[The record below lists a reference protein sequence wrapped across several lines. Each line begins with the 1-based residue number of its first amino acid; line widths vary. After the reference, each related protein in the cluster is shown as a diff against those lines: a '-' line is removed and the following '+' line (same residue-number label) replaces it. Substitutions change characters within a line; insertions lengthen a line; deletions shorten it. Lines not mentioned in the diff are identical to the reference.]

1 MRILEY
7 QAKFL
12 FRQAGIPVPP
22 GFVASRSK
30 SPRRLP
36 KCMAPP
42 VIVKAQVAAGSR
54 KEAGA
59 VRIAA
64 TPEEAESAISG
75 LLNGRFVSAD
85 GSSLEV
91 RRVLVERLEDTVAEA
106 YASVVLDRDSSAAFL
121 LTSASGGTGVESS
134 GRIRRTPLAV
144 RDRERGL
151 EPDLALRV
159 AAGFG
164 WPREAAE
171 RTADLLCRLTG
182 VFFGHECVLAEV
194 NPLGLTRDGRVVA
207 LDAKMEVDDYAL
219 FRHPEVTA
227 LASPGHPAEGAGL
240 FGPDEWE
247 APETAGGSASGAP
260 DPDRDWD
267 RSAVVDRSESGA
279 GRIPFIRLGGR
290 VGLIANGAGLAMA
303 TADALAAA
311 GLPAASFCDI
321 GGAAT
326 PEDAAR
332 AVAAVLADPAPAV
345 FLVHVFGGIVR
356 CDAVAD
362 GVVKALSGSVRTP
375 RCVVRFEGN
384 RKEEGLAVLSASGLD
399 IRVAESFEEAVRLAA
414 EAG

>member
-12 FRQAGIPVPP
+12 LRQAGIPIPP
-22 GFVASRSK
+22 GFVASHSK
-30 SPRRLP
+30 SPLRLP

-54 KEAGA
+54 NEAGA

-64 TPEEAESAISG
+64 TPEEAESAISC
-75 LLNGRFVSAD
+75 LLNGRFESAD
-85 GSSLEV
+85 GSSLPI
-91 RRVLVERLEDTVAEA
+91 RRVLVERLEDAVAEA
-106 YASVVLDRDSSAAFL
+106 YASVALDRDSSAVIL
-121 LTSASGGTGVESS
+121 LTSASGGTAVESS
-134 GRIRRTPLAV
+134 GRVRRTPLV
-144 RDRERGL
+144 LRDRERGL
-151 EPDLALRV
+151 EPDLALAA

-164 WPREAAE
+164 WPREATE
-171 RTADLLCRLTG
+171 RAADLLRRLAG
-182 VFFGHECVLAEV
+182 VFFRHECVLAEV

-240 FGPDEWE
+240 FGADERE
-247 APETAGGSASGAP
+247 GPETAGARAAGAP
-260 DPDRDWD
+260 DPDRGRD
-267 RSAVVDRSESGA
+267 RSAAADLSESGG
-279 GRIPFIRLGGR
+279 GRIPFVRLGGR

-311 GLPAASFCDI
+311 GRPAASFCDI

-332 AVAAVLADPAPAV
+332 AVTAVLDDSAPPIL
-345 FLVHVFGGIVR
+345 LVHVFGGIVR
-356 CDAVAD
+356 CDAVAE
-362 GVVKALSGSVRTP
+362 GVVRALSGSVRKP

-384 RKEEGLAVLSASGLD
+384 RKDEGLAVLTASGLD
-399 IRVAESFEEAVRLAA
+399 FRVAESFEEAVRLAA